1 MKRLNNEE
9 LKQIEGGGIKI
20 GLVLGIGA
28 IITFLIGVA
37 DGYMR
42 PLKCN

>member
-1 MKRLNNEE
+1 MIKLNNEE
-9 LKQIEGGGIKI
+9 LKKVEGGGIKI
-20 GLVLGIGA
+20 GLIVGIGA